1 MQLNAIWI
9 QWYDTQLWNA
19 KIYLQKF
26 RCQLQQNFLLKFI
39 YLYSPSWRNDHLPMG
54 QKIGI
59 CIPLICFKIDINYAL
74 ANSAISNRKAKE
86 KYVIL
91 IIWNNCWLR
100 IIDLEYIHTNQDSI
114 GELLMIFCIL
124 FLIIMIN
131 IFLFSTSYA
140 FKIKISYIVYV
151 SWRHVSILFIV
162 R

>member
-19 KIYLQKF
+19 KIDLLKF

-39 YLYSPSWRNDHLPMG
+39 YLYSPSWRNDHLRMG

-100 IIDLEYIHTNQDSI
+100 IIDLEYMH
-114 GELLMIFCIL
+114 
-124 FLIIMIN
+124 
-131 IFLFSTSYA
+131 
-140 FKIKISYIVYV
+140 ISYLISYHYDQYISFFYFIRFQNKDILYYIRQLKTRFNFVY
-151 SWRHVSILFIV
+151 R
-162 R
+162 